1 MVPGSHRWP
10 GDVLE
15 NIPGREDQEPV
26 EPRQGKIDQP
36 LYPQSDPL
44 DVHPDERVVEAK
56 AGSVIVFNAHTFH
69 AGRANTTVAA
79 HRRAL
84 HCYFVE
90 RGQKQ
95 QTDQRAQLRPET
107 AARISP
113 LQRYILN
120 VD

>member
-1 MVPGSHRWP
+1 MLVHTTACKRFVSPGCVAHTD
-10 GDVLE
+10 GAVL
-15 NIPGREDQEPV
+15 
-26 EPRQGKIDQP
+26 QGKIDQP

-69 AGRANTTVAA
+69 AGRANTTVSA